1 MASGLLD
8 LEPTIR
14 QMLKTGIMSEAQ
26 VLCGEE
32 ELDRH
37 LSQVCYSHVPA
48 TARGSLLVIRAE
60 ELQEKNL
67 LALSHMEGIVVLRSD
82 VTDAKSADSA
92 PARTTSPKSKEYFLE
107 KLLEICH
114 RQSTPVLSLSV
125 FGDTAEL
132 VESIRLQFIRELKRC
147 SARVHAYLTRSVL
160 ERGIADLVAELA
172 AVLERPVCVETASF
186 DILAAEGMS
195 SLPVNQRREFTED
208 VADKLNREL
217 RVLGDQ
223 AFFTVPFEPFRI
235 GRRLVM
241 PIILEGMV
249 VGYLSVMLKSG
260 EESESLSEYLLCAA
274 SACLIEFRNKIKE
287 ISLVD
292 ITKNSM
298 LKDLLSGRSL
308 SSSDQE
314 RLEQYFGFDIF
325 EEFVA
330 CAVKILPADLAREP
344 KAEERRLANVEME
357 GAQVFILPCDTKKGE
372 TWQTEAQK
380 LVEIIKGSGTGL
392 VVQLGA
398 GRPVKT
404 ILELPE
410 CYREARQ
417 ALVTG
422 SISSGGQEFIL
433 GFGDLGVKRILY
445 LVIDHPEVERFYQ
458 EHLAPLEAYDKEWEA
473 ELVPTLKVYIEQGA
487 NLNSAAKELFVH
499 RHTMR
504 YRLEQ
509 IAELLNVDIDSTE
522 VLLNLQIAFLIRSMK
537 GKEHN

>member
-26 VLCGEE
+26 VLCGEQ

-37 LSQVCYSHVPA
+37 LSQVCYSHIPA

-60 ELQEKNL
+60 ELQGKNIP
-67 LALSHMEGIVVLRSD
+67 ALSSMEAIVVLRSD
-82 VTDAKSADSA
+82 VAGVKDETGDSA
-92 PARTTSPKSKEYFLE
+92 NTSSDKERFLE

-132 VESIRLQFIRELKRC
+132 VESIRLQFIRELKHC
-147 SARVHAYLTRSVL
+147 SARVHAYLTRLVL
-160 ERGIADLVAELA
+160 ERGIAGLVAELSDG
-172 AVLERPVCVETASF
+172 LERPVCVETASF
-186 DILAAEGMS
+186 DILAAEGMN

-217 RVLGDQ
+217 RLLGDQ
-223 AFFTVPFEPFRI
+223 AFFTLPFEPFRI

-241 PIILEGMV
+241 PIILEGMI

-274 SACLIEFRNKIKE
+274 SACLIEFRNKSRE
-287 ISLVD
+287 VSLVD

-298 LKDLLSGRSL
+298 LKDLLSGRNL

-330 CAVKILPADLAREP
+330 CAVKTLPADFVRLP
-344 KAEERRLANVEME
+344 TAEERRLASVEME
-357 GAQVFILPCDTKKGE
+357 GTQVFILSCDAKKGE
-372 TWQTEAQK
+372 TWQTEAQR
-380 LVEIIKGSGTGL
+380 LVDHIKASGSGL
-392 VVQLGA
+392 MVQLGA

-422 SISSGGQEFIL
+422 SMSSNGKEFIL
-433 GFGDLGVKRILY
+433 GFSELGVKRILY
-445 LVIDHPEVERFYQ
+445 LVIDHPEVARFYQ
-458 EHLAPLEAYDKEWEA
+458 EHLAPLEAYDQEWETD
-473 ELVPTLKVYIEQGA
+473 LVPTLKVYIEQGA
-487 NLNSAAKELFVH
+487 NLNSAAKELFIH

-509 IAELLNVDIDSTE
+509 IAELLDVDIDSTE
-522 VLLNLQIAFLIRSMK
+522 VLLNLHIAFLIRSMK